1 MTDLDLFNYH
11 QTTSQR
17 LNSFSKQLQT
27 SDVSIAKLIE
37 SLPQQSFAGIFFI
50 LALLCFIP
58 GVSIIAGVVLIFPSV
73 QIILGQSSL
82 ALPNKIAQKN
92 ITSQRLLKGFQ
103 WLLPR
108 LRFLEKRIKLR
119 WQMLSSPT
127 AYRVLGVVVLINAI
141 IVAIPFP
148 LSNILPAISLVFLSL
163 GMLEK
168 DGLFVVLGVLISAI
182 SVVVSWT
189 VVNSLFHYLK
199 PLFF

>member
-1 MTDLDLFNYH
+1 
-11 QTTSQR
+11 
-17 LNSFSKQLQT
+17 
-27 SDVSIAKLIE
+27 
-37 SLPQQSFAGIFFI
+37 
-50 LALLCFIP
+50 
-58 GVSIIAGVVLIFPSV
+58 
-73 QIILGQSSL
+73 
-82 ALPNKIAQKN
+82 
-92 ITSQRLLKGFQ
+92 
-103 WLLPR
+103 
-108 LRFLEKRIKLR
+108 
-119 WQMLSSPT
+119 MLSSPT

-199 PLFF
+199 PLFL